1 MVRRIVRPVLAA
13 FAAALLVAPS
23 VSAQTPDAIL
33 ERYNKAVDPN
43 GVLASIQGMKSSVTM
58 EAPSMGMS
66 MTINSVAARPN
77 LVVVVTDVPGL
88 GVIRQGFDGT
98 TAWSSDPMQGPRILN
113 GMEAAA
119 LVEGSSFNNIVRSKD
134 LFSAMEL
141 AGTYDAGG
149 DMTSCVKFTWKSG
162 RETTDCF
169 SNATGLIAR
178 TLTKQ
183 VTQMG
188 EVEVEMFIKDYRPV
202 NGLVVPFRVESN
214 MMGMAMT
221 ITTTSMEFTAQPASM
236 FELPAEIKRSSP
248 EVPARSVTRWLHR
261 GGADWRHRDA
271 CLLAPRSRPVLRGA
285 SRNAGLGGGRIL
297 HRLRRHA

>member
-236 FELPAEIKRSSP
+236 FELPAEIKALKP
-248 EVPARSVTRWLHR
+248 
-261 GGADWRHRDA
+261 
-271 CLLAPRSRPVLRGA
+271 
-285 SRNAGLGGGRIL
+285 
-297 HRLRRHA
+297 

>member
-1 MVRRIVRPVLAA
+1 MVPRIVRPLIAV
-13 FAAALLVAPS
+13 FAAALLIAPQVA
-23 VSAQTPDAIL
+23 AQTPEAIL

-43 GVLASIQGMKSSVTM
+43 GVLASIKGMKSSVTM
-58 EAPSMGMS
+58 EAPAMGMA

-77 LVVVVTDVPGL
+77 LLVVVTDVPGL
-88 GVIRQGFDGT
+88 GEMRQGFDGS
-98 TAWSSDPMQGPRILN
+98 TAWSSDPMQGPRILD

-119 LVEGSSFNNIVRSKD
+119 LVEGSSFNNIVRSTD
-134 LFSAMEL
+134 LFSAMTM

-178 TLTKQ
+178 TVTKQ

-188 EVEVEMFIKDYRPV
+188 EVEVEMLIKDYRPV

-221 ITTTSMEFTAQPASM
+221 ITTTSMEFSPQPATL
-236 FELPAEIKRSSP
+236 FQLPADVKALKP
-248 EVPARSVTRWLHR
+248 
-261 GGADWRHRDA
+261 
-271 CLLAPRSRPVLRGA
+271 
-285 SRNAGLGGGRIL
+285 
-297 HRLRRHA
+297 

>member
-1 MVRRIVRPVLAA
+1 MVRRVVRPVLAA
-13 FAAALLVAPS
+13 FVAALLVAPS
-23 VSAQTPDAIL
+23 VSAQTPEAIL

-43 GVLASIQGMKSSVTM
+43 GVLASVQGMKSSVTM

-77 LVVVVTDVPGL
+77 LLVVETDVPGL

-98 TAWSSDPMQGPRILN
+98 TAWSSDPMQGPRILT
-113 GMEAAA
+113 GMEASA

-134 LFSAMEL
+134 LFSAMEM
-141 AGTYDAGG
+141 AGTYDAAG
-149 DMTSCVKFTWKSG
+149 DATSCVKFTWKSG

-178 TLTKQ
+178 TVTKQ

-188 EVEVEMFIKDYRPV
+188 EVEVEMMIKDYRPV

-221 ITTTSMEFTAQPASM
+221 ITTTSMEFSAQPASM
-236 FELPAEIKRSSP
+236 FELPAEIKALKP
-248 EVPARSVTRWLHR
+248 
-261 GGADWRHRDA
+261 
-271 CLLAPRSRPVLRGA
+271 
-285 SRNAGLGGGRIL
+285 
-297 HRLRRHA
+297 

>member
-1 MVRRIVRPVLAA
+1 MVRRFVRPVLAA

-98 TAWSSDPMQGPRILN
+98 TAWASDPMQGPRILN

-236 FELPAEIKRSSP
+236 FELPAEIKALKP
-248 EVPARSVTRWLHR
+248 
-261 GGADWRHRDA
+261 
-271 CLLAPRSRPVLRGA
+271 
-285 SRNAGLGGGRIL
+285 
-297 HRLRRHA
+297 

>member
-1 MVRRIVRPVLAA
+1 MVRRFVRPVLAA

-119 LVEGSSFNNIVRSKD
+119 LVEGSTFNNIVRSKD
-134 LFSAMEL
+134 LFSAMEP

-188 EVEVEMFIKDYRPV
+188 EVEVEMLIKDYRSV

-214 MMGMAMT
+214 MMGMAMS

-236 FELPAEIKRSSP
+236 FELPAEIKALKP
-248 EVPARSVTRWLHR
+248 
-261 GGADWRHRDA
+261 
-271 CLLAPRSRPVLRGA
+271 
-285 SRNAGLGGGRIL
+285 
-297 HRLRRHA
+297 

>member
-13 FAAALLVAPS
+13 FVAALLVAPS

-77 LVVVVTDVPGL
+77 LLVVVTDVPGL

-119 LVEGSSFNNIVRSKD
+119 LVEGSSFNNILRSKD
-134 LFSAMEL
+134 LFSAMEM

-178 TLTKQ
+178 TVTKQ

-202 NGLVVPFRVESN
+202 NGLVVPFKVESS

-221 ITTTSMEFTAQPASM
+221 ITTTSMEFSAQPASM
-236 FELPAEIKRSSP
+236 FELPAEIKALKP
-248 EVPARSVTRWLHR
+248 
-261 GGADWRHRDA
+261 
-271 CLLAPRSRPVLRGA
+271 
-285 SRNAGLGGGRIL
+285 
-297 HRLRRHA
+297 

>member
-1 MVRRIVRPVLAA
+1 MVRRIVRPLLAA
-13 FAAALLVAPS
+13 FVAALLVAPS

-77 LVVVVTDVPGL
+77 LLVVVTDVPGL

-113 GMEAAA
+113 GMEASA

-134 LFSAMEL
+134 LFSAMEM

-178 TLTKQ
+178 TVTKQ

-188 EVEVEMFIKDYRPV
+188 EVEVEMLIKDYRPV
-202 NGLVVPFRVESN
+202 NGLVVPFKVESN

-221 ITTTSMEFTAQPASM
+221 ITTTSMEFAAQPASM
-236 FELPAEIKRSSP
+236 FELPAEIKALKP
-248 EVPARSVTRWLHR
+248 
-261 GGADWRHRDA
+261 
-271 CLLAPRSRPVLRGA
+271 
-285 SRNAGLGGGRIL
+285 
-297 HRLRRHA
+297 

>member
-1 MVRRIVRPVLAA
+1 MFRRMLRPVLAA
-13 FAAALLVAPS
+13 AALVALVVPR
-23 VSAQTPDAIL
+23 VSAQSPEAIL
-33 ERYNKAVDPN
+33 DRYNRAVDPN
-43 GVLASIQGMKSSVTM
+43 GALASIQGMKSSVTM
-58 EAPSMGMS
+58 EAPAMGMS

-77 LVVVVTDVPGL
+77 KVIVVTDVPGL
-88 GVIRQGFDGT
+88 GEIRQGFDGT
-98 TAWSSDPMQGPRILN
+98 TAWAADPMQGPRILS

-134 LFSAMEL
+134 LFSAMEM

-178 TLTKQ
+178 SVTKQ

-188 EVEVEMFIKDYRPV
+188 EVEVEMFIKDYRRV
-202 NGLVVPFRVESN
+202 NGLMVPFRVESN

-221 ITTTSMEFTAQPASM
+221 ITTTSMEFSPQPASM
-236 FELPAEIKRSSP
+236 FELPAEIKALKP
-248 EVPARSVTRWLHR
+248 
-261 GGADWRHRDA
+261 
-271 CLLAPRSRPVLRGA
+271 
-285 SRNAGLGGGRIL
+285 
-297 HRLRRHA
+297 

>member
-1 MVRRIVRPVLAA
+1 MVRRFVRPVLAA

-236 FELPAEIKRSSP
+236 FELPAEIKALKP
-248 EVPARSVTRWLHR
+248 
-261 GGADWRHRDA
+261 
-271 CLLAPRSRPVLRGA
+271 
-285 SRNAGLGGGRIL
+285 
-297 HRLRRHA
+297 

>member
-1 MVRRIVRPVLAA
+1 MVRRFVRPVLAA

-188 EVEVEMFIKDYRPV
+188 EVDVEMFIKDYRPV

-236 FELPAEIKRSSP
+236 FELPAEIKALKP
-248 EVPARSVTRWLHR
+248 
-261 GGADWRHRDA
+261 
-271 CLLAPRSRPVLRGA
+271 
-285 SRNAGLGGGRIL
+285 
-297 HRLRRHA
+297 